1 MSGIQALKTFLNI
14 LHNFLLGA
22 SFRAANSTDPFSRAS
37 LQPIA
42 DYIQSHITSSPD
54 IGIICGSG
62 LGELANLVENP
73 VILPYS
79 SIPGKN
85 EQSKMLVSMNPYLT
99 GFPVSTAPGHS
110 GRLVFGLLAGAN
122 VVIMQ
127 GRLHAYE
134 GHPLWHCTLPVRI
147 FRMLGVKH
155 LIVTNAVGGLN
166 PKYKVTQI
174 SKQWTLKS

>member
-1 MSGIQALKTFLNI
+1 
-14 LHNFLLGA
+14 
-22 SFRAANSTDPFSRAS
+22 
-37 LQPIA
+37 
-42 DYIQSHITSSPD
+42 
-54 IGIICGSG
+54 
-62 LGELANLVENP
+62 
-73 VILPYS
+73 
-79 SIPGKN
+79 
-85 EQSKMLVSMNPYLT
+85 MLVSINQYLT
-99 GFPVSTAPGHS
+99 GFPVSTVPGHP
-110 GRLVFGLLAGAN
+110 GRLVSGLLSGAN